1 LDFPFAG
8 DGFIQQQSRGPYD
21 CPLGWVRLRLEVTQ
35 DLKWFLVRFNRQ
47 NNSNHAAASIYEND
61 IDIQNRVTDS
71 ILYKDEQTIIQKN
84 FLDGLN

>member
-21 CPLGWVRLRLEVTQ
+21 CPMGWVRLRLEVTQ

-61 IDIQNRVTDS
+61 IDIQNRQYLRIVLSFSIKSTD
-71 ILYKDEQTIIQKN
+71 IGYRL
-84 FLDGLN
+84 G